1 MEPALPQRGHPPK
14 TTYGKERTPM
24 AQGNDDFEELFE
36 KLNSIEKREREELE
50 QQLPPGRREP
60 SPPPRRA
67 REEEPEQPA
76 LRYAKR
82 KRVGRRGHVFTALL
96 YALIVVGVSVILSV
110 IAIAGISDY
119 FGIYKTEREV
129 TLELR
134 ADTPADQV
142 ADLLEAQGIIKLP
155 FLFNFYL
162 GQKELSPIYQAG
174 TYVLNANMSYSEI
187 LSSMSVQSRD
197 FSVVTVTFPEGLN
210 AVQIANLLE
219 KNNVCSADDFIK
231 EIQTGTYN
239 YDFLPAETLDNGRYY
254 RLEGYLFPD
263 TYEFY
268 EGENVSSVVKKFLD
282 NFDRR
287 VETQHYTRME
297 ELGWTVDDV
306 VKLASIVEKESSG
319 SAQMPVVSS
328 VFHNRLNNPGT
339 FPTLDSDVTIFYV
352 NDYIKPNF
360 TTPNQELYD
369 SYNTYRCHGL
379 PVGPITN
386 PGIQAIEAVL
396 YPESTGYYFFV
407 TDDEGNYYYA
417 ATSAEHDANV
427 AKAEAVGGAHGTS
440 DLAEDE
446 IGE

>member
-1 MEPALPQRGHPPK
+1 M
-14 TTYGKERTPM
+14 
-24 AQGNDDFEELFE
+24 
-36 KLNSIEKREREELE
+36 
-50 QQLPPGRREP
+50 
-60 SPPPRRA
+60 
-67 REEEPEQPA
+67 
-76 LRYAKR
+76 
-82 KRVGRRGHVFTALL
+82 
-96 YALIVVGVSVILSV
+96 
-110 IAIAGISDY
+110 
-119 FGIYKTEREV
+119 
-129 TLELR
+129 
-134 ADTPADQV
+134 
-142 ADLLEAQGIIKLP
+142 
-155 FLFNFYL
+155 
-162 GQKELSPIYQAG
+162 
-174 TYVLNANMSYSEI
+174 
-187 LSSMSVQSRD
+187 
-197 FSVVTVTFPEGLN
+197 
-210 AVQIANLLE
+210 
-219 KNNVCSADDFIK
+219 
-231 EIQTGTYN
+231 
-239 YDFLPAETLDNGRYY
+239 
-254 RLEGYLFPD
+254 
-263 TYEFY
+263 
-268 EGENVSSVVKKFLD
+268 SSVVKKFLD

-328 VFHNRLNNPGT
+328 VFHNRLNNPDT